1 MSEEIN
7 ISINHFFYFFLFIL
21 INKHLENIKQQIK
34 TYILFKSVIEIGYRY
49 NQLFNNFKLLKN
61 I

>member
-1 MSEEIN
+1 MNEEIN
-7 ISINHFFYFFLFIL
+7 ISLNQFFLFL
-21 INKHLENIKQQIK
+21 FINKHLENIKQQIK
-34 TYILFKSVIEIGYRY
+34 TYILFKSVIEIGYKY